1 MALVAWV
8 LPVGV
13 LLSRFATPR
22 HVIDYAGTALIGA
35 AATCLVLLTSLGG
48 TTFPWGSF
56 PIILFGVLAVVFVAG
71 FVAAER
77 RAPRP
82 APPPHPFAHPVFSS
96 RTRFGLAV
104 AVARFGALRS
114 SEQSSPTCSSA
125 TSPAPCTGRRCPAGS
140 ARPPAPARPCST
152 TCPRRSVPATSAAT
166 PRHCT
171 RCSCSRRRLAR
182 WPSA

>member
-71 FVAAER
+71 FVAVER
-77 RAPRP
+77 RAAGPLLP
-82 APPPHPFAHPVFSS
+82 LHLFANRGFHSSS
-96 RTRFGLAV
+96 RIRFAV
-104 AVARFGALRS
+104 GFPMV
-114 SEQSSPTCSSA
+114 
-125 TSPAPCTGRRCPAGS
+125 
-140 ARPPAPARPCST
+140 RP
-152 TCPRRSVPATSAAT
+152 
-166 PRHCT
+166 
-171 RCSCSRRRLAR
+171 L
-182 WPSA
+182 

>member
-77 RAPRP
+77 RAAEPVL
-82 APPPHPFAHPVFSS
+82 PPHLFANRGFSS
-96 RTRFGLAV
+96 SSAIGLAV
-104 AVARFGALRS
+104 GFALFGALAYLPQYMHVVR
-114 SEQSSPTCSSA
+114 
-125 TSPAPCTGRRCPAGS
+125 G
-140 ARPPAPARPCST
+140 
-152 TCPRRSVPATSAAT
+152 
-166 PRHCT
+166 
-171 RCSCSRRRLAR
+171 
-182 WPSA
+182 

>member
-71 FVAAER
+71 FVAVER
-77 RAPRP
+77 RAAEPVLP
-82 APPPHPFAHPVFSS
+82 LPLFANRGFSS
-96 RTRFGLAV
+96 SSVIGFSVGFAMFRALAFLPADQQGV
-104 AVARFGALRS
+104 RGI
-114 SEQSSPTCSSA
+114 SP
-125 TSPAPCTGRRCPAGS
+125 
-140 ARPPAPARPCST
+140 
-152 TCPRRSVPATSAAT
+152 
-166 PRHCT
+166 
-171 RCSCSRRRLAR
+171 
-182 WPSA
+182 